1 MEKYAGSFYIVCA
14 ILITLL
20 LAVIIIFKW
29 AVYTKRRSLP
39 PGPSGLPIVGC
50 LIQMIINKPTFQ
62 WIHKMMDD
70 MHTEIACILLGG
82 VHVIPVTSP
91 ELAREFLKKQDI
103 IFASR
108 PHCMSA
114 RLCSSGY
121 LTAILSPMGDQ
132 WKKMRGVLAVHVL
145 SPAKHRWLHDKR
157 MEEADNLVR
166 YVYNQCKNSSE
177 GVGLV
182 NVRVA
187 AQQYCG
193 NVIRRMIFGKRYFGN
208 GMEDGGPGTEEEE
221 HVAALFKIL
230 SSLFGFSISDYVPWL
245 EFFDFDGYKGI
256 LKKAIGSLSKFHDPE
271 IHGRIQTWKKGL
283 RENEEDILDVL
294 INLKDSKGAPLLMIE
309 EIKAQIAGMMI
320 ATVDNPSNAFEWA
333 LAEMINQPQILKRA
347 TAELDLVVGR
357 NRLVQESDLNK
368 LNYVKACAKEAFRLH
383 PIAPFN
389 VPHVSME
396 DTTVAGYSIPKGSHV
411 MLSRTGL
418 GRNPRIWEDPL
429 KYKPERH
436 LKDDGSVVVLV
447 DSELNM
453 LSFSIG
459 KRGCAGVVLGSTLT
473 TMLFARLIHGFTW
486 NAPPDVTSIDLT
498 ESECDLLRAKPLVA
512 LAKPRLSSDIYQQIQ
527 I

>member
-1 MEKYAGSFYIVCA
+1 MTTPHNITCSVI
-14 ILITLL
+14 ITLL

-29 AVYTKRRSLP
+29 VIHTKRRSLP
-39 PGPSGLPIVGC
+39 PGPIGLPIVGC
-50 LIQMIINKPTFQ
+50 LIQMIINKPTFR
-62 WIHKMMDD
+62 WIHNVMDD

-82 VHVIPVTSP
+82 VRVISVSSP
-91 ELAREFLKKQDI
+91 ELAREFLKQQDI

-108 PHCMSA
+108 PHCMSG
-114 RLCSSGY
+114 RLSSSGY
-121 LTAILSPMGDQ
+121 LSAALSPMGDQ
-132 WKKMRGVLAVHVL
+132 WKKMKGVLALHVL

-177 GVGLV
+177 VGCLV

-193 NVIRRMIFGKRYFGN
+193 NVIRRLIFGKSYFGN

-221 HVAALFKIL
+221 HVATLFKIL

-245 EFFDFDGYKGI
+245 ELFDFDGHKGM
-256 LKKAIGSLSKFHDPE
+256 LKKAIGCLSKFHDPE
-271 IHGRIQTWKKGL
+271 IHDRIQTWKKG
-283 RENEEDILDVL
+283 RRANEEDILDVL
-294 INLKDSKGAPLLMIE
+294 INLKDSKGAPLLTIE
-309 EIKAQIAGMMI
+309 EIKAQIIEIMLAV
-320 ATVDNPSNAFEWA
+320 VDNPSNAFEWA
-333 LAEMINQPQILKRA
+333 LAEMINQPKILKRA
-347 TAELDLVVGR
+347 TAELDLVVGT

-368 LNYVKACAKEAFRLH
+368 LNYVKACAREAFRLH

-411 MLSRTGL
+411 LLSRTGL

-436 LKDDGSVVVLV
+436 LKVDGSAVVLV

-459 KRGCAGVVLGSTLT
+459 KRGCAGVVLGSTMT
-473 TMLFARLIHGFTW
+473 TMVFARLIHGFTW
-486 NAPPDVTSIDLT
+486 NAPSDVTSIDLT
-498 ESECDLLRAKPLVA
+498 ESECDLLRAKPLFA
-512 LAKPRLSSDIYQQIQ
+512 LAKPRLSSNIYQQLQ